1 MKENNMTKTERVN
14 KKRVKKGIIFL
25 LLFIFIGVMIYF
37 LGSYHFVNIMEGEVF
52 ILKTYPKK
60 SFTLENTFIDENNVD
75 TLDLRYQLDLILV
88 IADKYDLEY
97 VPGSEGKIPIEM
109 AKIAYDFLGAV
120 NKFDSEYKITDS
132 FGEIK
137 RILEE
142 KFSNIDKTI
151 PTEDYFKDIA
161 NDFNKWLKN
170 K

>member
-1 MKENNMTKTERVN
+1 MIKTYSIN
-14 KKRVKKGIIFL
+14 KKRFKKVIVFFL
-25 LLFIFIGVMIYF
+25 LFVFIGVMIYF
-37 LGSYHFVNIMEGEVF
+37 FGSYHFVNIIEEEVF
-52 ILKTYPKK
+52 VLKAYPKK
-60 SFTLENTFIDENNVD
+60 SFTLENTFIDENNLD
-75 TLDLRYQLDLILV
+75 SLDLRYQLDLILV

-109 AKIAYDFLGAV
+109 AKIAYDFLDAM

-132 FGEIK
+132 FREIK

-142 KFSNIDKTI
+142 KFNNIDKTI

>member
-1 MKENNMTKTERVN
+1 MTRTKRIS
-14 KKRVKKGIIFL
+14 KKRFKKGIIFL

-37 LGSYHFVNIMEGEVF
+37 FGFYHFVNIMEGEVF
-52 ILKTYPKK
+52 ILKAYPKK

-97 VPGSEGKIPIEM
+97 VPGTEGKIPIEM
-109 AKIAYDFLGAV
+109 AKIAYDFLYSV
-120 NKFDSEYKITDS
+120 NKFDNEYKITDS

-142 KFSNIDKTI
+142 KFNNIDKTI
-151 PTEDYFKDIA
+151 PNEDYIKNIA

>member
-1 MKENNMTKTERVN
+1 MIKTYSID
-14 KKRVKKGIIFL
+14 KKRFKKVIVFFL
-25 LLFIFIGVMIYF
+25 LFVFIGVMIYF
-37 LGSYHFVNIMEGEVF
+37 FGSYHFVSIMEGEVF
-52 ILKTYPKK
+52 ILKAYPKK

-75 TLDLRYQLDLILV
+75 SLDLRYQLDLILV

-97 VPGSEGKIPIEM
+97 VPGTEGKIPIEI

-142 KFSNIDKTI
+142 KFNNIDKTI
-151 PTEDYFKDIA
+151 PNGDYIKNIA
-161 NDFNKWLKN
+161 NDFNEWLKS